1 VKQQD
6 IIILQKRKHKLVK
19 RLDRKQWPA
28 QPGPMFK
35 AKNIH
40 YEMADRIRA
49 INCGGMGAFHLLA
62 RNSGL
67 IEAINDNLKLFKI
80 HLPYHESDHVL
91 NIAASNRGSEGIFL
105 ETIFFKAQ

>member
-1 VKQQD
+1 MKQKD
-6 IIILQKRKHKLVK
+6 IRILQKRKHKLAK

-67 IEAINDNLKLFKI
+67 IDAIKEQL
-80 HLPYHESDHVL
+80 
-91 NIAASNRGSEGIFL
+91 R
-105 ETIFFKAQ
+105 